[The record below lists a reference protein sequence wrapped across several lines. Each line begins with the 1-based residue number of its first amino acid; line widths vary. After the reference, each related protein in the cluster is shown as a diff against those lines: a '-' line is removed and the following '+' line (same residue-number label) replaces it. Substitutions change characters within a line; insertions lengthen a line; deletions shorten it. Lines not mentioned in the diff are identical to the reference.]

1 MKKYTIFFVI
11 SIFSFSCCWGQAKA
25 AKKLVE
31 RISTKSA
38 KKAAYEAAKKRTY
51 NDLVAE
57 GVNRTGRKYTG
68 EALGKQI
75 AKRAVREH
83 TLKMMEK
90 EGFESAVSLTDS
102 GYLVEMKIPV
112 SRVLQGNEV
121 LGFDAQINDSN
132 EKGERISVAK
142 FNDSTDNSWQSTQY
156 WGVLITSEK
165 AGGEIPEPTPTEI
178 PEPTPTDAPEPTPTE
193 TPEPTPTDA
202 PEPTPTETP
211 EPTPTDVPEPTPTET
226 PEPTP
231 TDAPDPTEP
240 PKPTPT
246 DTAKPTPTSTPE
258 KVPTQTVDRTTE
270 NSQAPVKNGANTSD
284 TSKDQTKTEKVSSP
298 RTGDETQAV
307 LYVFLLL
314 VALSGITLMTVKKR

>member
-90 EGFESAVSLTDS
+90 EGFESFLEFGRNKARKGLEQMNISQIRKEILAKEAATATRPSSYHSAIERASRTLTRTFIKNKNQYVSKNVYVKYISKYPNSLQKTGHKDAKVLRNNMLAVMGKNGKYAENTLKNGNQAHHIIGEKTPKAAEKLKSFGIDINDPMNGIFLPSNIRS
-102 GYLVEMKIPV
+102 GLRGTVHRGGHSQDYYDYIEQMFSTCQTKDDCY
-112 SRVLQGNEV
+112 EV
-121 LGFDAQINDSN
+121 LDKIKN
-132 EKGERISVAK
+132 ELYKGKIKLYSDQKHYVNK
-142 FNDSTDNSWQSTQY
+142 TFN
-156 WGVLITSEK
+156 
-165 AGGEIPEPTPTEI
+165 
-178 PEPTPTDAPEPTPTE
+178 
-193 TPEPTPTDA
+193 
-202 PEPTPTETP
+202 
-211 EPTPTDVPEPTPTET
+211 
-226 PEPTP
+226 
-231 TDAPDPTEP
+231 
-240 PKPTPT
+240 
-246 DTAKPTPTSTPE
+246 
-258 KVPTQTVDRTTE
+258 
-270 NSQAPVKNGANTSD
+270 
-284 TSKDQTKTEKVSSP
+284 
-298 RTGDETQAV
+298 
-307 LYVFLLL
+307 
-314 VALSGITLMTVKKR
+314 